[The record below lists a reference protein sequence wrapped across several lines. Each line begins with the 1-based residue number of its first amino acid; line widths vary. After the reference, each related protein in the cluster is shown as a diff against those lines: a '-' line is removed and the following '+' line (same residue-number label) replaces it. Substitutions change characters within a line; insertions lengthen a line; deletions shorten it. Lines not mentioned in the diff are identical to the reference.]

1 MKGLRKEMKVGEKQG
16 EIIAFKRKNKEKGKG
31 VIGNEKE
38 NIDKEKKRIIIER
51 IGKDWYGKEK

>member
-1 MKGLRKEMKVGEKQG
+1 MKSLLSKGKIGKG
-16 EIIAFKRKNKEKGKG
+16 GKG

-51 IGKDWYGKEK
+51 KGKDLYGKEK

>member
-31 VIGNEKE
+31 VIGNEQE
-38 NIDKEKKRIIIER
+38 NIDKEKKRIIIESK
-51 IGKDWYGKEK
+51 GKD